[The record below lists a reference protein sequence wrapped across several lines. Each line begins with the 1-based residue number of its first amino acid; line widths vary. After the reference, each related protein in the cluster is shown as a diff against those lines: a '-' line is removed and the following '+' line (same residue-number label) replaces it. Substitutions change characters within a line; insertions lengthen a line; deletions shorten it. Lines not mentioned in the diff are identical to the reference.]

1 MLRET
6 LVVNVRAAGVGEEAG
21 VNWAPLY
28 SDTALHFQGTF
39 SSCIFKA
46 YWFVI
51 WNPRT
56 AMGTPKLE

>member
-21 VNWAPLY
+21 VNRAPLY

-51 WNPRT
+51 
-56 AMGTPKLE
+56 

>member
-6 LVVNVRAAGVGEEAG
+6 IAVNVRAAGVGEEAG
-21 VNWAPLY
+21 ANWAPLY
-28 SDTALHFQGTF
+28 YDTALHFQEPF

-51 WNPRT
+51 
-56 AMGTPKLE
+56 

>member
-6 LVVNVRAAGVGEEAG
+6 IVVNVSAAGVGEEEAG
-21 VNWAPLY
+21 ANWAPLY
-28 SDTALHFQGTF
+28 YDAALHFQEPF

-51 WNPRT
+51 
-56 AMGTPKLE
+56 

>member
-21 VNWAPLY
+21 VNRAPLY

-46 YWFVI
+46 YFGLSPEILGQLWA
-51 WNPRT
+51 PRS
-56 AMGTPKLE
+56 